1 MFEKLRYYKKSSGK
15 CDNQQE
21 YKAIVKAAI
30 VSTPEVIAENIPLN
44 MGRLGTTKKSS
55 ARKSLS
61 PFFALLDV
69 KQKTVVRILGASKTK
84 CKAIRTI
91 SSLWYSINN
100 QIWYTKTK
108 ASVKQVL

>member
-61 PFFALLDV
+61 PFFCTIGC
-69 KQKTVVRILGASKTK
+69 QTK
-84 CKAIRTI
+84 NCCPHIG
-91 SSLWYSINN
+91 SI
-100 QIWYTKTK
+100 
-108 ASVKQVL
+108 